1 MFQWTKQNQ
10 HYSVEV
16 LAKLLV
22 ANPVSKEKIC
32 TKQPLRVCQNVSFIV
47 DLHSLDDPHDIRV
60 DENGVWKRKGSPVA
74 YVSIHTQKSGEKKV
88 FKHSRIGDHPHH
100 YKLTRTYYRHTSSPD
115 FTRIITTVHG
125 ERCFCD
131 PVVNTYI
138 MYLLD
143 YLVGELS
150 ENVHKIAFSIN
161 FRVTIEFAI
170 VMYYRDNAI
179 TQPRSHPIL
188 HYYKGMRP
196 GAHNPSA
203 PDETKAG

>member
-1 MFQWTKQNQ
+1 MVASPTRQESQDFGLHNYMYALVLTACSLCL
-10 HYSVEV
+10 YIDSIATFTVENGRLCD

-22 ANPVSKEKIC
+22 ANPVLKEKIC

-47 DLHSLDDPHDIRV
+47 DLHSLDDPHDIRA

-88 FKHSRIGDHPHH
+88 FKRSRICDHPHH

-131 PVVNTYI
+131 PC
-138 MYLLD
+138 
-143 YLVGELS
+143 G
-150 ENVHKIAFSIN
+150 
-161 FRVTIEFAI
+161 
-170 VMYYRDNAI
+170 
-179 TQPRSHPIL
+179 
-188 HYYKGMRP
+188 
-196 GAHNPSA
+196 
-203 PDETKAG
+203 